1 MATIPTPEESGRKIL
16 EEYKRDNRRAGEMML
31 LQGITA
37 RLMKRGERSEDIKS
51 GLQWLLEQ
59 GYLEQKEG
67 HPSGAIFLTESGFA
81 EL

>member
-51 GLQWLLEQ
+51 GLQWLVNQ
-59 GYLEQKEG
+59 GYLEQKREKLG
-67 HPSGAIFLTESGFA
+67 MFFLTESGFT

>member
-51 GLQWLLEQ
+51 GLQWLVNQ
-59 GYLEQKEG
+59 GYLEQKRKKLG
-67 HPSGAIFLTESGFA
+67 MFFLTESGFT